1 MGELFEPSV
10 RPDLGVMSDSTVSVL
25 ELTVCHETNL
35 LKSRQYKL
43 DKYSH
48 LGQKLV
54 NSHSSKTL
62 EYFTLEVSTLGFMS
76 DINEFLISANLPNL
90 PQGIAMGVDRRVDR
104 GTNPPYFLELGGQSM
119 LCPPYF
125 LNGICVSF
133 CGCVFAI
140 FVIIVT
146 LQKL

>member
-1 MGELFEPSV
+1 MVILRALNPST
-10 RPDLGVMSDSTVSVL
+10 DSLLYDVFVIIIIIIIIKNL
-25 ELTVCHETNL
+25 QIYKFTNL

-76 DINEFLISANLPNL
+76 DLNEFLISANLPNL
-90 PQGIAMGVDRRVDR
+90 PQGIA
-104 GTNPPYFLELGGQSM
+104 
-119 LCPPYF
+119 
-125 LNGICVSF
+125 I
-133 CGCVFAI
+133 
-140 FVIIVT
+140 
-146 LQKL
+146 